1 MIKYLMKIENRILS
15 AIISRTG
22 ISERKSDIEIG
33 LIFSEKSNTLQIGG
47 KNCFLIEYISVTTQ
61 YFIKEYE
68 IKTYK
73 NGIVRIIAN
82 IDTKTLVSGIEKMK
96 NQGITL
102 INVESLERLM
112 R

>member
-1 MIKYLMKIENRILS
+1 MKIEDRILS
-15 AIISRTG
+15 AAISRAG
-22 ISERKSDIEIG
+22 ICERKTDIEIG

-47 KNCFLIEYISVTTQ
+47 KSCFLIEYISVTTQ
-61 YFIKEYE
+61 YFIKEYK

-82 IDTKTLVSGIEKMK
+82 IDIKTLISGIEKMK